1 MPDKLTE
8 PFPGVITAGTPT
20 CLGDTEV
27 LEGLGGA
34 GGNPEL
40 SVLATCKGLSE
51 GLASLSAIADKV
63 RLLKGKGFNL
73 FL

>member
-34 GGNPEL
+34 GGNPEISL
-40 SVLATCKGLSE
+40 PSTCEGPAE
-51 GLASLSAIADKV
+51 GLAWLSAIADKEDFE
-63 RLLKGKGFNL
+63 GKS
-73 FL
+73 